1 VPDALRSAAPV
12 ARGAPPGPGMN
23 CRALLTSLA
32 FGLLATPA
40 FAAPLCT
47 NTTDL
52 GTIDAPDTYNFAGTF
67 NAPGQYVDC
76 YTFKAEVGIDGLI
89 HANQFDV
96 GSNKLDI
103 DVTRIELY
111 DGNTLVA
118 SAPQHFDFGGLQ
130 PGVTYTVA
138 LYSDVSNAKKGGPH
152 DDPVSYKG
160 RVEATPSLAPQQ
172 VPEPGVL
179 ALLGMALVAA
189 GAAVW
194 RSKGRRAPADAV
206 S

>member
-1 VPDALRSAAPV
+1 
-12 ARGAPPGPGMN
+12 MN

-118 SAPQHFDFGGLQ
+118 
-130 PGVTYTVA
+130 YTVA
-138 LYSDVSNAKKGGPH
+138 LYSDVSPAKKGGPH